1 MDGHS
6 VGNRQGVILFTKTRG
21 CGTAGRTRGVI
32 ILHLR
37 ATSNEFL
44 YKRLDLPCIIYAG
57 INFPSWLYLLCKFSC
72 VCLWVRP
79 WFSTSGYSIQR
90 KHPTGHHAYETSV
103 WLTGG
108 RSYPSS
114 LVNYI
119 PGTAASYVLTYQGE
133 VCRCVKPSQ
142 QAGKEA
148 LSFSGSSTAETE
160 KQPWGKSGD
169 FRAQRAS
176 LFTYFKSRTSIKR
189 FTFQRLFL
197 LSNSQTKEAQSYRWE
212 NRGQNEWGMGEQRL
226 PAQFLCE
233 GWV

>member
-6 VGNRQGVILFTKTRG
+6 VGNRQRVILFTETRG

-79 WFSTSGYSIQR
+79 WFSTSGYSILR

-103 WLTGG
+103 WLTGS

-119 PGTAASYVLTYQGE
+119 PGTAASYGSPLRVRYAGMWNPVGKQGRKHSHSLG
-133 VCRCVKPSQ
+133 VPPQKLKHNLGGNQVALGLRGPPCLHILRVG
-142 QAGKEA
+142 QA
-148 LSFSGSSTAETE
+148 
-160 KQPWGKSGD
+160 
-169 FRAQRAS
+169 
-176 LFTYFKSRTSIKR
+176 
-189 FTFQRLFL
+189 
-197 LSNSQTKEAQSYRWE
+197 
-212 NRGQNEWGMGEQRL
+212 
-226 PAQFLCE
+226 
-233 GWV
+233 